1 MFAAPGVF
9 FAINAFGDL
18 RKNKLME

>member
-9 FAINAFGDL
+9 FAINAFGDS